1 MSRFLIALALL
12 ALTSTTTFAQDDR
25 PSIVVY
31 PFGLASAA
39 RTTASDV
46 AGLFAAR
53 ALEGVQETDR
63 FAAINESANPVIKS
77 QLDGAMTLSQ
87 FESAVQIKTDRQL
100 QSKYLLT
107 GFIQSVETKAAK
119 GRNNETIY
127 ETSLSVTVQLY
138 NVETREAIA
147 SREIPLRNGVLSS
160 VPPTKRCSGI
170 MKKACEIAQEAASR
184 AAEKKLSSSTG
195 GSAGEAIKD
204 ETPQRALETAL
215 RNAPAKI
222 AEFLNESIK

>member
-1 MSRFLIALALL
+1 MLRSLFAVSLFALSSSVAL
-12 ALTSTTTFAQDDR
+12 AQDDR

-39 RTTASDV
+39 RTTGSDV

-53 ALEGVQETDR
+53 ALEGVQATDR

-77 QLDGAMTLSQ
+77 QLENAMTLSQ

-107 GFIQSVETKAAK
+107 GFIQSVETKQAK
-119 GRNNETIY
+119 GRNNATIY

-160 VPPTKRCSGI
+160 VPPTKKCSGI
-170 MKKACEIAQEAASR
+170 MKKACEIAQEAAAR
-184 AAEKKLSSSTG
+184 AAEKKLSSSAG
-195 GSAGEAIKD
+195 GSAGEAIND
-204 ETPQRALETAL
+204 ESPQRALETAL
-215 RNAPAKI
+215 RTAPSKI
-222 AEFLNESIK
+222 ADFLNESIK